1 MTTLQGILELLL
13 IQVGVGLLGFV
24 VSWFTSEAET
34 RTEQSSPFF
43 AGLMNF
49 CRGIGLDLPK
59 ILGGLRD
66 MLQAMLQQH
75 PAQKAAARM
84 AATRRNERGYVDSM
98 VIVCMAGFCVLAVFC
113 VPFLLTDCAALTS
126 AEKPACQVI
135 SFIDNDV
142 CPYVTLEYRDDAGV
156 VRKEAFLKDD
166 VIAGARVEATA
177 RKARSGAG
185 GSKPAGQ

>member
-1 MTTLQGILELLL
+1 MTTLHSILELLL

-24 VSWFTSEAET
+24 VSWFTSEAEA

-43 AGLMNF
+43 AGLMAF
-49 CRGIGLDLPK
+49 CRGVGIDLPK

-75 PAQKAAARM
+75 PAQKAAARR
-84 AATRRNERGYVDSM
+84 AAIRRNERGFGGL
-98 VIVCMAGFCVLAVFC
+98 AVLAWAGLVAI
-113 VPFLLTDCAALTS
+113 VAGLAMMASCAALTS

-156 VRKEAFLKDD
+156 ARKEAYLREDL
-166 VIAGARVEATA
+166 IAGARFEAAA